1 MLKNYSSI
9 FRGILLIT
17 MCCPEETSVTNAHP
31 ITTVQPNDRSI
42 ITIRSFS
49 ILISILLACIVGS
62 EQDIYNLPQ
71 RFFGD
76 IKDISCQQ
84 DTSLQQDECDPKD
97 VVLAD
102 HRQWRGEVGYWLGE
116 LSLYQS
122 DGSPNESAD
131 WRKFLV

>member
-1 MLKNYSSI
+1 M
-9 FRGILLIT
+9 T
-17 MCCPEETSVTNAHP
+17 MCCPEEILAPPPTNIHP
-31 ITTVQPNDRSI
+31 ISIVQPNDRI

-62 EQDIYNLPQ
+62 EQDIYNFPQ

-84 DTSLQQDECDPKD
+84 DTSLQRDECDPKD
-97 VVLAD
+97 VVLAN

-131 WRKFLV
+131 WRKFLFDILVSCMVSL

>member
-1 MLKNYSSI
+1 
-9 FRGILLIT
+9 
-17 MCCPEETSVTNAHP
+17 MCCPEELAAPPSTNAHP

-62 EQDIYNLPQ
+62 DQDIYNLPQ

-84 DTSLQQDECDPKD
+84 DTSLQRDECDPKD

-131 WRKFLV
+131 WRKSLFDILIIVTDISV

>member
-1 MLKNYSSI
+1 
-9 FRGILLIT
+9 
-17 MCCPEETSVTNAHP
+17 MCCPEETTTNAHP
-31 ITTVQPNDRSI
+31 INIVQPNDRSI

-62 EQDIYNLPQ
+62 EQNIYNLPQ

-76 IKDISCQQ
+76 IKDISCQH
-84 DTSLQQDECDPKD
+84 TSLQQDECDPKD

-122 DGSPNESAD
+122 DGSPNESDD
-131 WRKFLV
+131 WRKSNRNN

>member
-1 MLKNYSSI
+1 
-9 FRGILLIT
+9 
-17 MCCPEETSVTNAHP
+17 MCCPDEISPSSVDVHP
-31 ITTVQPNDRSI
+31 ISIVQPNDRSI

-49 ILISILLACIVGS
+49 ILISIFLACIVGS
-62 EQDIYNLPQ
+62 DQDIYNLSQ

-84 DTSLQQDECDPKD
+84 DTSLQRDECDPKD
-97 VVLAD
+97 VVLAN

-131 WRKFLV
+131 WRKFLFDILYRTCISV